1 MTLIK
6 DVDGRVGRLR
16 KLFRDVLGGKRK
28 ITTSGDA
35 KLFIEAI
42 QTHETP
48 SVCVEKLAASA
59 NGLEAVR
66 YSVRADLSP
75 SFIQSYTLG
84 LLLLLSTDE
93 VKALAQGQMLGNILE
108 VIVNPPTVWNALVKS
123 FLGHQIEERYLTPF
137 AWLLHELLTTPYGL
151 EFDIIH
157 DAQEVVQN
165 GGLSKSSVHA
175 TRDLAYKI
183 EKVLQLKTASL
194 PTNMSFSPGGRHD
207 NDFAD
212 FRQIATY
219 PTTDEFLATER
230 PFYRRAN
237 EVFEVPPAERAA
249 VHLDNQYRLLR
260 EDMNGELR
268 EDLQVSLGRKRGK
281 RSALILHSIAPVGMD
296 LGDEKRGKKSSL
308 VVICQK
314 GLEELRKLPEARRRK
329 FLADN
334 KNYLKHQA
342 FGALFQHGKIFG
354 FAFVNRNDNL
364 LCMDPPAVCLQFTDS
379 RTLGKALLAL
389 KSPDTLNFMLVDTPV
404 FAYEPVLNELK
415 TMNDLPLQGVLLN
428 VEESSETYENS
439 NKLELPS
446 GLRTLVSR
454 LGSAPMTAGGA
465 RLDRTNARM
474 DSSQLESL
482 LGALEHRLSVIQ
494 GPPGTGKSFTGAH
507 IVECLYSNSKQR
519 VMVIAYT
526 NHALD
531 QFLEE
536 LMDAGI
542 REDTMVRLGSK
553 YTDRTASLL
562 IPRHFNG
569 KLASGAMAQIAKIK
583 EEQAELRGELHSAFE
598 EYVKFTPTFQ
608 SIREHLE
615 FSHDDRHF
623 YEAFALPAEEQKWK
637 RVGKKGKEVKE
648 DYLFERWRQGG
659 DPGIFTKHVRK
670 ELEMVWD
677 MEPALR
683 KEYLTKW
690 VEALIQ
696 EKVEGVEELTKT
708 FDLNQQCI
716 DDLYNTGKGE
726 LLRSKRI
733 IGCTTTAAA
742 MQQKLIRAAS
752 PDVILVEEAGEI
764 LESHVLTAMSP
775 SVKQLILIGDHKQL
789 RPKVNNYALT
799 VEKGDGYDLNMSLFE
814 RLIRQGFRHTTLRK
828 QHRMDPEISRFP
840 RALTY
845 PDLEDGHRTA
855 GRPMIDGLLDRVIFV
870 NHEHPET
877 ELPSIADKRDVGFK
891 ASKQNEFESMMLR
904 LLRQKLEQEN
914 DPILNDLDASALIQ
928 AGLMTQAASKVGKRP
943 LHNYQGEESDIVIAS
958 LTRGNKRG
966 EIGFMGAA
974 ERLNVLITRARN
986 CLIMIGNMDTF
997 MSSKGKSTWIKF
1009 FEMLKERNH
1018 LYDGIP
1024 VRCERHPEK
1033 TGLLKT
1039 PLDFDN
1045 ICPDGGCAEP
1055 CGAMFKCGLHICKRR
1070 CHRVADHSQTEC
1082 TSIVDKV
1089 CDKQH
1094 KYRVVCH
1101 KKDEACRKCIEE
1113 QRELERRA
1121 RRDLELEKERLK
1133 RQEEYQSQLK
1143 QLKDEAEH
1151 QRRIM
1156 KYMTEA
1162 DEQKKTLAQQQR
1174 DLQAL
1179 KETTSRLSQIK
1190 KAQASASQNPPQTTP
1205 KKPKTKGV
1213 TDAFSGAQAE
1223 WEHYKKHEEAS
1234 NDALDELMDMIGLEE
1249 VKQSFLEIK
1258 AKVDTKLRQ
1267 AVPLA
1272 SERFS
1277 CSLLGNP
1284 GTGKTTVARIY
1295 AKFLTSVGVIPG
1307 SRFVETTGAKLANQG
1322 VNGCEKL
1329 IDGVLNDGGGVIFI
1343 DEAYQL
1349 TSGNSYGGGAVLD
1362 YLLPEVENLTG
1373 KIVFV
1378 LAGYNKQME
1387 SFFAHNPGLPSRF
1400 PIEMKFADYKDE
1412 ELLQILGLKITKQ
1425 YEERMKCED
1434 GLEGLFCRIVSRRV
1448 GRGRGREGFGNA
1460 RTIENTLAKITQRQ
1474 ATRLTRERR
1483 AGRKP
1488 DDFLLTKEDLI
1499 GPEPSEALA
1508 KSEGW
1513 IKLQKLI
1520 GLKSVKQAVKALV
1533 SSVEQNYQ
1541 RELDEQA
1548 PIEYSLNKVFLGN
1561 PGTGKTT
1568 VAKLYGQILVDLGLL
1583 SKGEV
1588 VIKNPSDF
1596 VGSVLGQSEQQTK
1609 GILAASEGKVLVI
1622 DEAYGLYG
1630 GGGHQGSSSD
1640 PYKTSVIDTIVAEVQ
1655 SVPGDDRCVLL
1666 LGYKDQMET
1675 MFQNVNPGLS
1685 RRFPISSAFE
1695 FEDFDGD
1702 ELRDILNLKLDQQ
1715 GFKAT
1720 GQAKDVAMEMLDRA
1734 RNRPNFGN
1742 AGEIDIILNDA
1753 KAKHQSRFSRGEARL
1768 ADTLEAID
1776 LDENFDRAQGSET
1789 DIRKLFEGTVGSEDI
1804 VNLLLGYQDTVRKM
1818 KSLDMDP
1825 KENIPF
1831 NFLFR
1836 GPPGTG
1842 KTTTAKKMGKVFY
1855 DMGFLATAE
1864 VVECSATDLI
1874 GQYVGQTGPKVQ
1886 QLLEKA
1892 LGKVLF
1898 IDEAYRLADGHF
1910 ANDAVN
1916 ELVDSVTK
1924 DKFHKKL
1931 IIILAGYES
1940 DINHLMSVNEG
1951 LTSRFPE
1958 VVNFRSLRAQECM
1971 TLLKDLLSR
1980 QRAQLHRKGVS
1991 FDLTVLESP
2000 TSFFTNQVTHLFSAL
2015 IKQASWA
2022 SARDVKTVSQSIF
2035 KQALKCQVGPKQLL
2049 VDEQTVILKLQDLYN
2064 ERESRSRTKRDG
2076 LSNNRS
2082 LDIDTAPAATQNA
2095 PKTSINIAK
2104 TPTSIGDDPSD
2115 GPEAPAP
2122 ETQTV
2127 KQESEAKQPSRDQ
2140 GLRDAGVSDAVWEQ
2154 LQRDRQAEQERE
2166 DEYQRLLEAKNNA
2179 TEAEREKIVKRLL
2192 EEERRREQE
2201 AEMQK
2206 KLAQMGVCPMGYQ
2219 WIKQASG
2226 YRCAG
2231 GSHFMADE
2239 QLKSSCS

>member
-1 MTLIK
+1 MTLIT
-6 DVDGRVGRLR
+6 DAGSRAGRLR

-42 QTHETP
+42 QAHDTP

-59 NGLEAVR
+59 NGLEAIR
-66 YSVRADLSP
+66 YSVRADLSIP
-75 SFIQSYTLG
+75 FIQSYTLG

-93 VKALAQGQMLGNILE
+93 VKALAEGQMLGKILE
-108 VIVNPPTVWNALVKS
+108 VIVNPPTVWDALVKG
-123 FLGHQIEERYLTPF
+123 FLGHQIEEQYLTPF
-137 AWLLHELLTTPYGL
+137 AWLLHELLTTRYDLGL
-151 EFDIIH
+151 DILP
-157 DAQEVVQN
+157 DVQEVLQN

-183 EKVLQLKTASL
+183 EKVFQLKTASL
-194 PTNMSFSPGGRHD
+194 PTNMLFSPGGRHD

-212 FRQIATY
+212 FRQIATF

-237 EVFEVPPAERAA
+237 EVFDVPPAERAA

-268 EDLQVSLGRKRGK
+268 EDLQVSLGKKRGR
-281 RSALILHSIAPVGMD
+281 RSALVLHSIIPVKMD

-308 VVICQK
+308 AVICQQ
-314 GLEELRKLPEARRRK
+314 GLEELWKLPEDRRRR

-342 FGALFQHGKIFG
+342 FGALFHCGKVCG
-354 FAFVNRNDNL
+354 FAFVNRNEDM
-364 LCMDPPAVCLQFTDS
+364 LCLDPPAVCLQFTDGK
-379 RTLGKALLAL
+379 TLGKVLLAL
-389 KSPDTLNFMLVDTPV
+389 KSSDAVNFILVDTPV

-415 TMNDLPLQGVLLN
+415 TMNDLPLQDVLLN
-428 VEESSETYENS
+428 VEESSETYEDS
-439 NKLELPS
+439 NKLALPG
-446 GLRTLVSR
+446 GLRSLVSQLR
-454 LGSAPMTAGGA
+454 SAPMTVKGA
-465 RLDRTNARM
+465 RLVGTNVTM

-482 LGALEHRLSVIQ
+482 LGALEQRLSVIQ
-494 GPPGTGKSFTGAH
+494 GPPGTGKSFIGAH

-542 REDTMVRLGSK
+542 PQSSMIRLGSK
-553 YTDRTASLL
+553 STERTAYLL
-562 IPRHFNG
+562 MPRHFNG
-569 KLASGAMAQIAKIK
+569 RLVSGSMAQIAKIK
-583 EEQAELRGELHSAFE
+583 EEQSELREELHSAFE
-598 EYVKFTPTFQ
+598 EYFNFTPSFQ

-615 FSHDDRHF
+615 FSQDDRHF
-623 YEAFALPAEEQKWK
+623 YEAFALPAEEKKWK
-637 RVGKKGKEVKE
+637 RVGKKGKEVRE

-659 DPGIFTKHVRK
+659 DPGNFTKHVR
-670 ELEMVWD
+670 EDLEMVWD

-683 KEYLTKW
+683 NEHLTKW
-690 VEALIQ
+690 VGALIQ
-696 EKVEGVEELTKT
+696 EKVEGIEELTKT
-708 FDLNQQCI
+708 FDLNQQRI
-716 DDLYNTGKGE
+716 DDLYNTSKVE

-828 QHRMDPEISRFP
+828 QHRMDPEISRIA

-845 PDLEDGHRTA
+845 PDLEDGYRTA
-855 GRPMIDGLLDRVIFV
+855 GRPMIDGLRDRVIFV

-877 ELPSIADKRDVGFK
+877 ELPSIADRRDVGYK
-891 ASKQNEFESMMLR
+891 SSKQNEFESVMVLRLVRYLAQQGYGTDRMVVLTPYLGQLR
-904 LLRQKLEQEN
+904 LLRQKLEKEN
-914 DPILNDLDASALIQ
+914 DPILNDLDAWALIQ

-997 MSSKGKSTWIKF
+997 MSSKAKTTWVKF
-1009 FEMLKERNH
+1009 FEMLKERDH

-1045 ICPDGGCAEP
+1045 ICPDGGCADP
-1055 CGAMFKCGLHICKRR
+1055 W
-1070 CHRVADHSQTEC
+1070 
-1082 TSIVDKV
+1082 
-1089 CDKQH
+1089 QH

-1101 KKDEACRKCIEE
+1101 KKDEACHKCVEE
-1113 QRELERRA
+1113 DKELERRA
-1121 RRDLELEKERLK
+1121 KRDLELEKERLR
-1133 RQEEYQSQLK
+1133 RQEAYKAQLQ
-1143 QLKDEAEH
+1143 QLQDEVEH

-1156 KYMTEA
+1156 KYMAEEE
-1162 DEQKKTLAQQQR
+1162 EQKKTLAQQQR

-1179 KETTSRLSQIK
+1179 KETTSRLSQMK
-1190 KAQASASQNPPQTTP
+1190 KAQASASQDPPQKTP
-1205 KKPKTKGV
+1205 KKPKTKDV
-1213 TDAFSGAQAE
+1213 TDVLSGAQAE
-1223 WEHYKKHEEAS
+1223 WEHYKEFEGAR

-1249 VKQSFLEIK
+1249 VKQSFLEVK

-1267 AVPLA
+1267 GVPLT

-1277 CSLLGNP
+1277 GSLLGNP

-1295 AKFLTSVGVIPG
+1295 AKFLTSIGVIPG
-1307 SRFVETTGAKLANQG
+1307 SRFEETTGAKLANQG
-1322 VNGCEKL
+1322 VNGCQKL

-1425 YEERMKCED
+1425 YKGNMKCED

-1460 RTIENTLAKITQRQ
+1460 RTIENTLARITQSQ

-1488 DDFLLTKEDLI
+1488 DDLLLTKEDLI

-1513 IKLQKLI
+1513 TKLQKLI
-1520 GLKSVKQAVKALV
+1520 GLKSVKQAVKALL

-1596 VGSVLGQSEQQTK
+1596 VGSALGQSEQQTK

-1702 ELRDILNLKLDQQ
+1702 ELRQILNLKLDQQ
-1715 GFKAT
+1715 NFKAT
-1720 GQAKDVAMEMLDRA
+1720 GQAKDVAMDMLDRA

-1753 KAKHQSRFSRGEARL
+1753 KAKHQSRFSRGEAKL

-1789 DIRKLFEGTVGSEDI
+1789 DIQKLFEGTVGSEDI

-1818 KSLDMDP
+1818 KALDMDP

-1958 VVNFRSLRAQECM
+1958 VVNFHSLRAQECM

-1980 QRAQLHRKGVS
+1980 QRAQLRRKGVS
-1991 FDLTVLESP
+1991 IDLTALESP
-2000 TSFFTNQVTHLFSAL
+2000 TPSFTTQVIDLFSAL
-2015 IKQASWA
+2015 IRQASWA

-2035 KQALKCQVGPKQLL
+2035 NQALKSQVGPKQLL
-2049 VDEQTVILKLQDLYN
+2049 VDEQTVVSKLQDLYS
-2064 ERESRSRTKRDG
+2064 EREARSRTKRDG
-2076 LSNNRS
+2076 LLNNRS
-2082 LDIDTAPAATQNA
+2082 LDMDTAPVTTQNA

-2104 TPTSIGDDPSD
+2104 TSTSTGDEPPD

-2127 KQESEAKQPSRDQ
+2127 KQESKVEQPSGHQ
-2140 GLRDAGVSDAVWEQ
+2140 CLRDAGVSDAVWEQ

-2201 AEMQK
+2201 AEMRR
-2206 KLAQMGVCPMGYQ
+2206 KLAQMGVCPAGFQ

-2231 GSHFMADE
+2231 GSHFMSDE
-2239 QLKSSCS
+2239 QLKSACG

>member
-1 MTLIK
+1 MTLIR
-6 DVDGRVGRLR
+6 DVDSRAGKLR
-16 KLFRDVLGGKRK
+16 RFFRDVLGGKRR
-28 ITTSGDA
+28 ITTAGDA

-42 QTHETP
+42 QAHERP

-59 NGLEAVR
+59 NGLEAIR

-75 SFIQSYTLG
+75 SFIQSYTLN
-84 LLLLLSTDE
+84 LLLLLSMDE
-93 VKALAQGQMLGNILE
+93 VKALAEGQMLGKILE
-108 VIVNPPTVWNALVKS
+108 VIVNPPTVWNALVKG
-123 FLGHQIEERYLTPF
+123 FLDHQIEEQYLTPF
-137 AWLLHELLTTPYGL
+137 AWLLHELLTAHHDL
-151 EFDIIH
+151 ELDILP
-157 DAQEVVQN
+157 DAQEVIQN

-183 EKVLQLKTASL
+183 EKVFQLKTASL
-194 PTNMSFSPGGRHD
+194 PTNMPFSPGGRHD

-268 EDLQVSLGRKRGK
+268 EDLQVSLGKKRGR
-281 RSALILHSIAPVGMD
+281 RSALILHSIVPVRID
-296 LGDEKRGKKSSL
+296 LGDEKRSKRSSL
-308 VVICQK
+308 AVICK
-314 GLEELRKLPEARRRK
+314 NGLEELRKLPDGRRRT
-329 FLADN
+329 FLADH

-342 FGALFQHGKIFG
+342 FGALFQRGKVCG
-354 FAFVNRNDNL
+354 FAFVNRNEDL
-364 LCMDPPAVCLQFTDS
+364 LCMDPPAVCLQFTDGK
-379 RTLGKALLAL
+379 TLGKALLAF
-389 KSPDTLNFMLVDTPV
+389 KSPDTVNFILVDTPV

-415 TMNDLPLQGVLLN
+415 TMNDLPLQDVLLN
-428 VEESSETYENS
+428 VEESSETYEDS

-446 GLRTLVSR
+446 GLQSLVSQLR
-454 LGSAPMTAGGA
+454 SAPMTVKGA
-465 RLDRTNARM
+465 RLVGKNVRM

-482 LGALEHRLSVIQ
+482 LGALQQRLSVIQ

-507 IVECLYSNSKQR
+507 IVECLCSNSEQR

-542 REDTMVRLGSK
+542 PQGTMIRLGSK
-553 YTDRTASLL
+553 CTERTASLL
-562 IPRHFNG
+562 MPRHFNG
-569 KLASGAMAQIAKIK
+569 KLVSGSMAQIAKIK
-583 EEQAELRGELHSAFE
+583 EEQSELREELNSAFE
-598 EYVKFTPTFQ
+598 EYFNFTPSFQ
-608 SIREHLE
+608 SIREYLE
-615 FSHDDRHF
+615 FSQDDRHF
-623 YEAFALPAEEQKWK
+623 YEAFALPAEDKKWK
-637 RVGKKGKEVKE
+637 RVGKKGKEVRE
-648 DYLFERWRQGG
+648 DYLFERWKQGG
-659 DPGIFTKHVRK
+659 DPGIFTQHVRK
-670 ELEMVWD
+670 ELETVWD

-683 KEYLTKW
+683 KECLTKW

-708 FDLNQQCI
+708 FDLNQQHI
-716 DDLYNTGKGE
+716 DDLYNTSKVE

-742 MQQKLIRAAS
+742 MQQKLIRAAR

-877 ELPSIADKRDVGFK
+877 ELPSIADRRDVGFK
-891 ASKQNEFESMMLR
+891 ASKQNEFESMMVLRLVRYLAQQGYGTDKMVVLTPYLGQLR

-966 EIGFMGAA
+966 EIGFMAAA

-986 CLIMIGNMDTF
+986 CLIMIGNMNTF
-997 MSSKGKSTWIKF
+997 MSSKGKTTWVKF
-1009 FEMLKERNH
+1009 FEMLKERHH

-1033 TGLLKT
+1033 TGLLKA

-1055 CGAMFKCGLHICKRR
+1055 W
-1070 CHRVADHSQTEC
+1070 
-1082 TSIVDKV
+1082 
-1089 CDKQH
+1089 QH
-1094 KYRVVCH
+1094 KYRVICH

-1113 QRELERRA
+1113 DKELERRA
-1121 RRDLELEKERLK
+1121 KRDLELEKERLK
-1133 RQEEYQSQLK
+1133 RQEAYQSQLK
-1143 QLKDEAEH
+1143 QLQDEVEH
-1151 QRRIM
+1151 QRRLM
-1156 KYMTEA
+1156 KYMTEE
-1162 DEQKKTLAQQQR
+1162 DEQKKTLAQQQK

-1179 KETTSRLSQIK
+1179 KETTSRLAQIK
-1190 KAQASASQNPPQTTP
+1190 KAQASASQNPPQKIC
-1205 KKPKTKGV
+1205 KKSKTKDVTGV
-1213 TDAFSGAQAE
+1213 LSGAQAD
-1223 WEHYKKHEEAS
+1223 WEHYKEFEGTG
-1234 NDALDELMDMIGLEE
+1234 NDALDELMDMIGLED
-1249 VKQSFLEIK
+1249 VKQSFVEVK
-1258 AKVDTKLRQ
+1258 SKVDTKLRQ
-1267 AVPLA
+1267 NVPLA

-1307 SRFVETTGAKLANQG
+1307 SRFEETTGAKLANQG
-1322 VNGCEKL
+1322 VNGCQKL
-1329 IDGVLNDGGGVIFI
+1329 IEDVLNDGGGVIFI

-1425 YEERMKCED
+1425 YKGCMKCDD

-1460 RTIENTLAKITQRQ
+1460 RTIENTLSKITQRQ

-1488 DDFLLTKEDLI
+1488 DDLLLTKEDLI

-1513 IKLQKLI
+1513 AKLQKLI

-1596 VGSVLGQSEQQTK
+1596 VGAALGQSEQQTK
-1609 GILAASEGKVLVI
+1609 GILAASLGKVLVI

-1702 ELRDILNLKLDQQ
+1702 ELRQILNLKLDQQ

-1720 GQAKDVAMEMLDRA
+1720 GQAQDVAMEMLDRA

-1753 KAKHQSRFSRGEARL
+1753 KAKHQSRFSRGEAKL

-1776 LDENFDRAQGSET
+1776 LDENFDRGQGSET
-1789 DIRKLFEGTVGSEDI
+1789 DIRKLFEGTVGSGDI
-1804 VNLLLGYQDTVRKM
+1804 INLLLGYQDTVRKM
-1818 KSLDMDP
+1818 KTLDLDP

-1924 DKFHKKL
+1924 EKFHKRL

-1958 VVNFRSLRAQECM
+1958 VINFRSLSPRECM
-1971 TLLKDLLSR
+1971 ILLGTLLAR
-1980 QRAQLHRKGVS
+1980 QKTQLQRKGVFLDLAILGSSEFS
-1991 FDLTVLESP
+1991 FDSRAMSLFKRLI
-2000 TSFFTNQVTHLFSAL
+2000 NQAG
-2015 IKQASWA
+2015 WA
-2022 SARDVKTVSQSIF
+2022 NARDVKTLSQSIF
-2035 KQALKCQVGPKQLL
+2035 NQALKSQVAPKQLV
-2049 VDEQTVILKLQDLYN
+2049 VDEQTIISKLEDLFN
-2064 ERESRSRTKRDG
+2064 EREARSRTKSDC
-2076 LSNNRS
+2076 LSDNRS
-2082 LDIDTAPAATQNA
+2082 LYMDTAPAATQNTTE
-2095 PKTSINIAK
+2095 TSIKIAK
-2104 TPTSIGDDPSD
+2104 ASTSTRDDAPE

-2127 KQESEAKQPSRDQ
+2127 KQERKVKQPSTHQ

-2154 LQRDRQAEQERE
+2154 LQRDKEAERERE

-2179 TEAEREKIVKRLL
+2179 TEAKREKIVKRLL
-2192 EEERRREQE
+2192 EEERRRQQE
-2201 AEMQK
+2201 AEMRR
-2206 KLAQMGVCPMGYQ
+2206 KLAQMGICPAGFQ

-2231 GSHFMADE
+2231 GSHYMSDE
-2239 QLKSSCS
+2239 QLKSSCG

>member
-1 MTLIK
+1 MTLNRDADSRAGK
-6 DVDGRVGRLR
+6 LR

-28 ITTSGDA
+28 ITTAGDA

-59 NGLEAVR
+59 NGLEAIR

-75 SFIQSYTLG
+75 SFIQSYTLN
-84 LLLLLSTDE
+84 LLLLLSMDE
-93 VKALAQGQMLGNILE
+93 VKALAEGQMLGRILE
-108 VIVNPPTVWNALVKS
+108 IIVNPPTVWNALIKG
-123 FLGHQIEERYLTPF
+123 FLNHQIEEQYLTPF
-137 AWLLHELLTTPYGL
+137 AWLLHELLTAHHDL
-151 EFDIIH
+151 EFDILT
-157 DAQEVVQN
+157 DAQEVIQN
-165 GGLSKSSVHA
+165 GGLAKSSVHA

-183 EKVLQLKTASL
+183 EKVFQLKTASL
-194 PTNMSFSPGGRHD
+194 PTDMSFSPGGRHD

-219 PTTDEFLATER
+219 PTADEFLATER

-268 EDLQVSLGRKRGK
+268 EDLQVSLGKKRGR
-281 RSALILHSIAPVGMD
+281 RSALVLHSIVPVRMD

-308 VVICQK
+308 AVICK
-314 GLEELRKLPEARRRK
+314 NGLEELRKLPEARRRK

-342 FGALFQHGKIFG
+342 FGALFQCGKVCG
-354 FAFVNRNDNL
+354 FAFVNRNEDL
-364 LCMDPPAVCLQFTDS
+364 LCMDPPAVCLQFTDGK
-379 RTLGKALLAL
+379 TLGKALVAL
-389 KSPDTLNFMLVDTPV
+389 KSPDAVNFILVDTPV
-404 FAYEPVLNELK
+404 FAYEPVLKELK
-415 TMNDLPLQGVLLN
+415 TMNDLPLQDVLLN
-428 VEESSETYENS
+428 VEESSETYEDS

-446 GLRTLVSR
+446 GLQSLVSQLR
-454 LGSAPMTAGGA
+454 SAPIAAKGA
-465 RLDRTNARM
+465 RLVGKNVRM

-482 LGALEHRLSVIQ
+482 LGALQQRLSVIQ

-507 IVECLYSNSKQR
+507 IVECLYSHSKQR

-542 REDTMVRLGSK
+542 PQNTMIRLGSK
-553 YTDRTASLL
+553 STVRTTSLL
-562 IPRHFNG
+562 MPRHFNG
-569 KLASGAMAQIAKIK
+569 KLVSGSMAQIAKIK
-583 EEQAELRGELHSAFE
+583 EEQSELREELHSAFE
-598 EYVKFTPTFQ
+598 EYFNFTPSFQ

-615 FSHDDRHF
+615 FSQNDRHF
-623 YEAFALPAEEQKWK
+623 YEAFALPAEDKKWK
-637 RVGKKGKEVKE
+637 RVGKKGREVRE
-648 DYLFERWRQGG
+648 DYLFERWKQGG
-659 DPGIFTKHVRK
+659 DPGIFTQHVRK
-670 ELEMVWD
+670 ELEAVWD

-683 KEYLTKW
+683 KEYLIKW

-708 FDLNQQCI
+708 FDLNQQQI
-716 DDLYNTGKGE
+716 DDLYNTSKVE
-726 LLRSKRI
+726 LLLSKRV

-742 MQQKLIRAAS
+742 MQQKLIRAAK

-845 PDLEDGHRTA
+845 PDLEDGDRTA

-870 NHEHPET
+870 NHEYPET
-877 ELPSIADKRDVGFK
+877 ELPSIADRRDVGFK
-891 ASKQNEFESMMLR
+891 ASKQNEFESMMVLRLVRYLGQQGYGTDKMVVLTPYLGQLR

-966 EIGFMGAA
+966 EIGFMAAA

-997 MSSKGKSTWIKF
+997 MSSKGKTTWVKF
-1009 FEMLKERNH
+1009 FEMLKERHH

-1055 CGAMFKCGLHICKRR
+1055 W
-1070 CHRVADHSQTEC
+1070 
-1082 TSIVDKV
+1082 
-1089 CDKQH
+1089 QH
-1094 KYRVVCH
+1094 KSRVVCH
-1101 KKDEACRKCIEE
+1101 KKDETCRKCIEE
-1113 QRELERRA
+1113 DKELERRA
-1121 RRDLELEKERLK
+1121 KRDLELEKERLK
-1133 RQEEYQSQLK
+1133 RQEAYQSELERSAKRDLELEKERLKRKEAYQSQLK
-1143 QLKDEAEH
+1143 QLQDEVEH

-1156 KYMTEA
+1156 KYMTEE

-1179 KETTSRLSQIK
+1179 KETTSRLSQMKI
-1190 KAQASASQNPPQTTP
+1190 AQASSSQNAPQKTS
-1205 KKPKTKGV
+1205 KKPKAKDV
-1213 TDAFSGAQAE
+1213 TNALSGAQAD
-1223 WEHYKKHEEAS
+1223 WEHYKEFEGAR

-1249 VKQSFLEIK
+1249 VKQSFVEVK
-1258 AKVDTKLRQ
+1258 SKVDTKLRQ
-1267 AVPLA
+1267 NVPLA

-1284 GTGKTTVARIY
+1284 GTGKTTVARLY

-1307 SRFVETTGAKLANQG
+1307 SRFEETTGAKLANQG
-1322 VNGCEKL
+1322 VNGCHKL
-1329 IDGVLNDGGGVIFI
+1329 IEDVLNDGGGVIFI

-1425 YEERMKCED
+1425 YKGNMKCED

-1483 AGRKP
+1483 AGLKP
-1488 DDFLLTKEDLI
+1488 DDLLLTKEDLI

-1513 IKLQKLI
+1513 VKLQKLI

-1533 SSVEQNYQ
+1533 SSIEQNYQ
-1541 RELDEQA
+1541 RELDEQP

-1583 SKGEV
+1583 SKNEV

-1596 VGSVLGQSEQQTK
+1596 VGSALGQSEQQTK
-1609 GILAASEGKVLVI
+1609 GILAASLGKVLVI

-1702 ELRDILNLKLDQQ
+1702 ELRQILDLKLGQQ

-1753 KAKHQSRFSRGEARL
+1753 KAKHQSRFSKGEAKL

-1804 VNLLLGYQDTVRKM
+1804 ISLLLGYQDTVRKM
-1818 KSLDMDP
+1818 KTLDLDP

-1924 DKFHKKL
+1924 EKFHKRL

-1958 VVNFRSLRAQECM
+1958 VINFRSLGPSECM
-1971 TLLKDLLSR
+1971 ILLATLLTR
-1980 QRAQLHRKGVS
+1980 QKAQLQRKGV
-1991 FDLTVLESP
+1991 FLDLAALESSEF
-2000 TSFFTNQVTHLFSAL
+2000 SFVSCVMSLFKRLINQAG
-2015 IKQASWA
+2015 WA
-2022 SARDVKTVSQSIF
+2022 NARDVKTLSQSIF
-2035 KQALKCQVGPKQLL
+2035 NQALKSQAGPKQLV
-2049 VDEQTVILKLQDLYN
+2049 VDEQIIISKLEDLFN
-2064 ERESRSRTKRDG
+2064 EREARSRTKSDG
-2076 LSNNRS
+2076 FSNNRS
-2082 LDIDTAPAATQNA
+2082 LCMDTAPVATENA
-2095 PKTSINIAK
+2095 TETSTNIAK
-2104 TPTSIGDDPSD
+2104 ASTSTRDDAPE

-2127 KQESEAKQPSRDQ
+2127 KQERKVEQPSTHQ
-2140 GLRDAGVSDAVWEQ
+2140 GVRDAGVSDAVWEQ
-2154 LQRDRQAEQERE
+2154 LQRDREAEQERE
-2166 DEYQRLLEAKNNA
+2166 DEYQRLLEAKDRA
-2179 TEAEREKIVKRLL
+2179 TEAKREEIVKRLL

-2201 AEMQK
+2201 AEMRK
-2206 KLAQMGVCPMGYQ
+2206 KLAQMGVCPVGYQ
-2219 WIKQASG
+2219 I
-2226 YRCAG
+2226 
-2231 GSHFMADE
+2231 
-2239 QLKSSCS
+2239 

>member
-1 MTLIK
+1 MTLTT
-6 DVDGRVGRLR
+6 DVDSRAGKLR
-16 KLFRDVLGGKRK
+16 KLFRDVLSGKRK
-28 ITTSGDA
+28 ITSSGDA

-42 QTHETP
+42 QAHETP

-59 NGLEAVR
+59 NGLEAIR
-66 YSVRADLSP
+66 YTVRADLSP

-93 VKALAQGQMLGNILE
+93 VKALAEGQILWKILE
-108 VIVNPPTVWNALVKS
+108 VIVNPPTVWNALVKG
-123 FLGHQIEERYLTPF
+123 FLDHRIEEQYLTPF
-137 AWLLHELLTTPYGL
+137 AWLLHELLTAPHDL
-151 EFDIIH
+151 ELDIRT
-157 DAQEVVQN
+157 DAQEVIQN

-183 EKVLQLKTASL
+183 EKVFQLKSASL
-194 PTNMSFSPGGRHD
+194 PTNISFSPGGRHD

-268 EDLQVSLGRKRGK
+268 EDLQVSLGRKRGR
-281 RSALILHSIAPVGMD
+281 RSALVLHSLVPVRMD
-296 LGDEKRGKKSSL
+296 LGDNRGKSSL
-308 VVICQK
+308 AVICQK
-314 GLEELRKLPEARRRK
+314 GLEELRKLPEGSRRRK
-329 FLADN
+329 FLTDN

-342 FGALFQHGKIFG
+342 FGALFQCGKVCG
-354 FAFVNRNDNL
+354 FAFVNRNVDL
-364 LCMDPPAVCLQFTDS
+364 LCVEPPAVCLQFTDGK
-379 RTLGKALLAL
+379 TLGKALLAL
-389 KSPDTLNFMLVDTPV
+389 KSPDTVNFILVDTPV

-415 TMNDLPLQGVLLN
+415 TMNDLPLQDVLLN
-428 VEESSETYENS
+428 VEESSGTYEDS

-446 GLRTLVSR
+446 GLQSLVSQLR
-454 LGSAPMTAGGA
+454 SAPTTGKGA
-465 RLDRTNARM
+465 HPVGTNARM

-482 LGALEHRLSVIQ
+482 LSALEQRLSVIQ
-494 GPPGTGKSFTGAH
+494 GPPGTGKSFIGAH
-507 IVECLYSNSKQR
+507 IVQCLYSNSKQR

-542 REDTMVRLGSK
+542 PENTMIRLGSK
-553 YTDRTASLL
+553 YTERTASLL
-562 IPRHFNG
+562 MRHFNG
-569 KLASGAMAQIAKIK
+569 RLASGSMAQIAQIK
-583 EEQAELRGELHSAFE
+583 EEQSELRGGLGSAFE
-598 EYVKFTPTFQ
+598 EYFNFTPSFQ

-615 FSHDDRHF
+615 FSQDDRHF
-623 YEAFALPAEEQKWK
+623 YEAFVLPAEDKEWK
-637 RVGKKGKEVKE
+637 HVGRGGKEVRE
-648 DYLFERWRQGG
+648 DYLFERWKQGEG
-659 DPGIFTKHVRK
+659 PGIFTKHVRK
-670 ELEMVWD
+670 ELEVVWD

-683 KEYLTKW
+683 NEYLTKW

-696 EKVEGVEELTKT
+696 EKVEGVEELTTT
-708 FDLNQQCI
+708 FDLNQQRI
-716 DDLYNTGKGE
+716 DDLYNTSKVE
-726 LLRSKRI
+726 VLRSKRV

-742 MQQKLIRAAS
+742 MQQKLIRAAR

-799 VEKGDGYDLNMSLFE
+799 VEKGDGYDLNVSLFE
-814 RLIRQGFRHTTLRK
+814 RLIRQGFRHTTLRR

-840 RALTY
+840 RALMY

-855 GRPMIDGLLDRVIFV
+855 SRPMIDGLLDRVIFM

-877 ELPSIADKRDVGFK
+877 ELPSIADRRDVGFK
-891 ASKQNEFESMMLR
+891 ASKQNKFESMMVLRLVRYLAQQGYGTDKMVVLTPYLGQLR
-904 LLRQKLEQEN
+904 LLRQTLEQEN

-928 AGLMTQAASKVGKRP
+928 AGLMTQAASKVNKRP

-966 EIGFMGAA
+966 EIGFMAAA

-997 MSSKGKSTWIKF
+997 MSSKGKATWVKF
-1009 FEMLKERNH
+1009 FEMLKERDH

-1055 CGAMFKCGLHICKRR
+1055 W
-1070 CHRVADHSQTEC
+1070 
-1082 TSIVDKV
+1082 
-1089 CDKQH
+1089 QH
-1094 KYRVVCH
+1094 KYRVACH

-1113 QRELERRA
+1113 DKELERRA
-1121 RRDLELEKERLK
+1121 KRDLELEKERLK
-1133 RQEEYQSQLK
+1133 RQEAYQSQLK
-1143 QLKDEAEH
+1143 QLQDEVEH

-1156 KYMTEA
+1156 KYMTEE

-1190 KAQASASQNPPQTTP
+1190 KAQAIASQIPPQKTRE
-1205 KKPKTKGV
+1205 KPKTKDV
-1213 TDAFSGAQAE
+1213 TDVLSGAQAE
-1223 WEHYKKHEEAS
+1223 WEHYKEFEGAR
-1234 NDALDELMDMIGLEE
+1234 NGALDELMDMIGLEE
-1249 VKQSFLEIK
+1249 VKQSFLEVK
-1258 AKVDTKLRQ
+1258 NKVDTKLRQ
-1267 AVPLA
+1267 GVPLT

-1307 SRFVETTGAKLANQG
+1307 SRFEETTGAKLANQG
-1322 VNGCEKL
+1322 VNGCQKL
-1329 IDGVLNDGGGVIFI
+1329 IEDVLNDGGGVIFI

-1412 ELLQILGLKITKQ
+1412 ELLQILGLKIKKQ
-1425 YEERMKCED
+1425 YKERMKCED

-1460 RTIENTLAKITQRQ
+1460 RTIENMLAKITQRQ

-1488 DDFLLTKEDLI
+1488 DDLLLTKEDLI
-1499 GPEPSEALA
+1499 GPEPSEALS

-1513 IKLQKLI
+1513 TKLQKLI

-1596 VGSVLGQSEQQTK
+1596 VGSALGQSEQQTK
-1609 GILAASEGKVLVI
+1609 GILAASLGKVLVI

-1695 FEDFDGD
+1695 FEDFGGD
-1702 ELRDILNLKLDQQ
+1702 ELRQILNLKLDQQ

-1734 RNRPNFGN
+1734 RNRPHFGN

-1768 ADTLEAID
+1768 ADTLEAVD

-1804 VNLLLGYQDTVRKM
+1804 INLLLGYQDTVRKM
-1818 KSLDMDP
+1818 KTLDMDP

-1924 DKFHKKL
+1924 EKFQKRL

-1958 VVNFRSLRAQECM
+1958 VINFRSLGPGECM
-1971 TLLKDLLSR
+1971 ILLATLLTRQKTQLQRNGVLL
-1980 QRAQLHRKGVS
+1980 
-1991 FDLTVLESP
+1991 DLTVLERSEFP
-2000 TSFFTNQVTHLFSAL
+2000 FVSRALSLFKRL
-2015 IKQASWA
+2015 INQASWA
-2022 SARDVKTVSQSIF
+2022 NARDVKTLSQSIF
-2035 KQALKCQVGPKQLL
+2035 NQALKSQVAPKQLV
-2049 VDEQTVILKLQDLYN
+2049 VDEQIIISRLEDLFN
-2064 ERESRSRTKRDG
+2064 EREARSRTKSGG
-2076 LSNNRS
+2076 LLNNKS
-2082 LDIDTAPAATQNA
+2082 LYMDTAPVATQN
-2095 PKTSINIAK
+2095 PMETSINIAK
-2104 TPTSIGDDPSD
+2104 TSESTSDHPPD

-2127 KQESEAKQPSRDQ
+2127 KQERKVKQPSTHQ

-2179 TEAEREKIVKRLL
+2179 TEANREKIVKRLL

-2201 AEMQK
+2201 AEMRK
-2206 KLAQMGVCPMGYQ
+2206 KLALMGVCPVGYQ
-2219 WIKQASG
+2219 WIKQTSG

-2231 GSHFMADE
+2231 GSHFMSDE
-2239 QLKSSCS
+2239 QLKSSCG

>member
-1 MTLIK
+1 MTLIT
-6 DVDGRVGRLR
+6 DADSRAGRLR
-16 KLFRDVLGGKRK
+16 KIFRDVLGGKRK
-28 ITTSGDA
+28 ITNSGEA

-42 QTHETP
+42 QAHETP

-59 NGLEAVR
+59 NGLEAIR

-75 SFIQSYTLG
+75 PFLQSYTLG

-93 VKALAQGQMLGNILE
+93 VKALAEGQMLGNILE
-108 VIVNPPTVWNALVKS
+108 VIVNPPTVWNALVKG
-123 FLGHQIEERYLTPF
+123 FLDHQIEEQYLTPF
-137 AWLLHELLTTPYGL
+137 AWLLYELLTTRSDL
-151 EFDIIH
+151 EFDILS
-157 DAQEVVQN
+157 DAQKVIQN

-194 PTNMSFSPGGRHD
+194 PINMSYSPGGRHD

-268 EDLQVSLGRKRGK
+268 EDLQVSLGRKRGR
-281 RSALILHSIAPVGMD
+281 RSALVLHSILPVSMG

-308 VVICQK
+308 AVICQK

-342 FGALFQHGKIFG
+342 FGALFQCGKVFG
-354 FAFVNRNDNL
+354 FAFVNRNEDL
-364 LCMDPPAVCLQFTDS
+364 LCKDPPTVCLQFTDS

-389 KSPDTLNFMLVDTPV
+389 KSPDTINFMLVDTPV

-415 TMNDLPLQGVLLN
+415 TMNDLPLQDVLLN
-428 VEESSETYENS
+428 VEESSEAYENS

-446 GLRTLVSR
+446 GLQSLVSQLR
-454 LGSAPMTAGGA
+454 SAPMTAGGA
-465 RLDRTNARM
+465 RLVGTNVRM

-507 IVECLYSNSKQR
+507 IVECLYSNSQQR
-519 VMVIAYT
+519 IMVIAYT

-542 REDTMVRLGSK
+542 PQGTMIRLGSK

-562 IPRHFNG
+562 MPRYFNG
-569 KLASGAMAQIAKIK
+569 KLGSGSMAQIAKIK
-583 EEQAELRGELHSAFE
+583 EEQAELREELRSAFQ
-598 EYVKFTPTFQ
+598 EYFDFTPSFQ

-615 FSHDDRHF
+615 FSQDDRHF
-623 YEAFALPAEEQKWK
+623 YEAFALPAEDKKWK
-637 RVGKKGKEVKE
+637 RVGKKGKEARE
-648 DYLFERWRQGG
+648 DYLFERWKQGG
-659 DPGIFTKHVRK
+659 DPGIFTEHVKK

-696 EKVEGVEELTKT
+696 EKVEDVEELTKT
-708 FDLNQQCI
+708 FDLNQQRI
-716 DDLYNTGKGE
+716 DDLNNTGKVE
-726 LLRSKRI
+726 FLRSKRI

-828 QHRMDPEISRFP
+828 QHRMDPEISRIP

-855 GRPMIDGLLDRVIFV
+855 GRPMIDGLRDRVIFM

-877 ELPSIADKRDVGFK
+877 ELPSIADRRDVGIK
-891 ASKQNEFESMMLR
+891 ASKQNEFESMMVLRLVRYLAQQGYGTDKMVVLTPYLGQLR

-943 LHNYQGEESDIVIAS
+943 LRISTIDNYQGEESDIVIAS

-997 MSSKGKSTWIKF
+997 MSSKGKTTWVKF

-1024 VRCERHPEK
+1024 VRCERHPKK

-1039 PLDFDN
+1039 PLDFDS

-1055 CGAMFKCGLHICKRR
+1055 W
-1070 CHRVADHSQTEC
+1070 
-1082 TSIVDKV
+1082 
-1089 CDKQH
+1089 QH
-1094 KYRVVCH
+1094 KYKVVCH

-1113 QRELERRA
+1113 QKELERRA
-1121 RRDLELEKERLK
+1121 KRDLELEKERLK
-1133 RQEEYQSQLK
+1133 RQEAYQLQLK
-1143 QLKDEAEH
+1143 QLQDEVEH

-1179 KETTSRLSQIK
+1179 KETTSKLSQIK
-1190 KAQASASQNPPQTTP
+1190 KAQASASQDPPKKTRKTP
-1205 KKPKTKGV
+1205 KRL
-1213 TDAFSGAQAE
+1213 SGAQAE
-1223 WEHYKKHEEAS
+1223 WEHYKEFEGAR

-1249 VKQSFLEIK
+1249 VKHSFLEVQT
-1258 AKVDTKLRQ
+1258 KVDTKLRQ
-1267 AVPLA
+1267 AVPLG

-1307 SRFVETTGAKLANQG
+1307 SRFEETTGAKLANQG
-1322 VNGCEKL
+1322 VNGCQKL

-1349 TSGNSYGGGAVLD
+1349 TSGNSYGGAAVLD

-1425 YEERMKCED
+1425 YKGRMKCED

-1474 ATRLTRERR
+1474 AARLNRERR

-1513 IKLQKLI
+1513 TKLQKLI
-1520 GLKSVKQAVKALV
+1520 GLKSVKQAVKALL

-1702 ELRDILNLKLDQQ
+1702 ELRQILNLKLDQQ

-1886 QLLEKA
+1886 QLLDKA

-1898 IDEAYRLADGHF
+1898 IDEAYRLADGPF

-1958 VVNFRSLRAQECM
+1958 VVNFHSLKAQECM

-1980 QRAQLHRKGVS
+1980 QKAQLHRKGVS

-2000 TSFFTNQVTHLFSAL
+2000 TSSFTKQVTDLFSAL
-2015 IKQASWA
+2015 MKQASWA

-2035 KQALKCQVGPKQLL
+2035 NQALKSQAGPKQLL
-2049 VDEQTVILKLQDLYN
+2049 VDGQTIILKLQDLYN
-2064 ERESRSRTKRDG
+2064 EREARSRTTRDG
-2076 LSNNRS
+2076 LWNNR
-2082 LDIDTAPAATQNA
+2082 
-2095 PKTSINIAK
+2095 
-2104 TPTSIGDDPSD
+2104 
-2115 GPEAPAP
+2115 
-2122 ETQTV
+2122 
-2127 KQESEAKQPSRDQ
+2127 
-2140 GLRDAGVSDAVWEQ
+2140 
-2154 LQRDRQAEQERE
+2154 
-2166 DEYQRLLEAKNNA
+2166 
-2179 TEAEREKIVKRLL
+2179 
-2192 EEERRREQE
+2192 
-2201 AEMQK
+2201 
-2206 KLAQMGVCPMGYQ
+2206 
-2219 WIKQASG
+2219 
-2226 YRCAG
+2226 
-2231 GSHFMADE
+2231 
-2239 QLKSSCS
+2239 